1 MEEKKPE
8 DVGATAKKE
17 GGFFKFFSK
26 IKGRKRLIVFGSI
39 GAFLFATVFFVS
51 FWFVPSANVKINLEF
66 ETISNQVTLTASE
79 SVSEIDIEERVIPL
93 TVEEVTK
100 SGDETRKSSGKLVI
114 GAPAK
119 GRITVGNF
127 SIVTTKKFP
136 AGTTIKTVTGQ
147 NLGLEFTL
155 DTEVSIPKASFSGL
169 SIIAG
174 QSGVNATAKAIGNA
188 GNAPASTEFQIA
200 SEALGTVKGVNDLA
214 FAGGESKEVKA
225 VSEEDRKKLKEDL
238 LEKLENEAKDD
249 LEEQLEGSTVPEG
262 GLKTEVISEKFDK
275 AVGEES
281 DELKLALEVK
291 AIAKLF
297 KEDDLKKLLIESIQS
312 SIPEGLVVDEEKTSV
327 EAELFETEGEDDVEI
342 LGKINAV
349 LIPEINQ
356 EELKK
361 NLSGKTF
368 GSAAAYLQSLNN
380 VPEFEI
386 EIKPAIFRL
395 FKFMPF
401 NSSRINIEIITE
413 DTLPSEGEDLEEPTL
428 EEGKEEEEEDAE

>member
-1 MEEKKPE
+1 M
-8 DVGATAKKE
+8 
-17 GGFFKFFSK
+17 
-26 IKGRKRLIVFGSI
+26 
-39 GAFLFATVFFVS
+39 
-51 FWFVPSANVKINLEF
+51 
-66 ETISNQVTLTASE
+66 
-79 SVSEIDIEERVIPL
+79 
-93 TVEEVTK
+93 
-100 SGDETRKSSGKLVI
+100 
-114 GAPAK
+114 
-119 GRITVGNF
+119 
-127 SIVTTKKFP
+127 
-136 AGTTIKTVTGQ
+136 
-147 NLGLEFTL
+147 
-155 DTEVSIPKASFSGL
+155 
-169 SIIAG
+169 
-174 QSGVNATAKAIGNA
+174 
-188 GNAPASTEFQIA
+188 
-200 SEALGTVKGVNDLA
+200 
-214 FAGGESKEVKA
+214 
-225 VSEEDRKKLKEDL
+225 
-238 LEKLENEAKDD
+238 
-249 LEEQLEGSTVPEG
+249 
-262 GLKTEVISEKFDK
+262 
-275 AVGEES
+275 
-281 DELKLALEVK
+281 ALEVK